1 MPVSY
6 TKISLKAL
14 RHNLR
19 LIRSTVPENVELMA
33 ILKSDGYGHGSI
45 ATLNIALEEGYSSA
59 AVARVDEGIKLRQHG
74 FNCPIYTLG
83 LPLPYD
89 MPVGVAN
96 DMIMPIDDTVDLKTM
111 EAVAAVSNKEV
122 KVMLTVDT
130 GMNRLGIHLDKIPEF
145 LKKLKRYPHLKL
157 HGTFTHMATADEKD
171 KTFAI
176 AQLKEFEKA
185 LELLPKTKDF
195 RISAANSAGI
205 LELPQSLYNLA
216 RPGIIMYG
224 IYPSGDM
231 KKNLDLQPVMSL
243 ISHCIHV
250 QTLKKGETVGY
261 GATYKADHMMK
272 TATIPIGYADGYPR
286 SLSNK
291 GYVLIGGKKRP
302 IVGRICMDQLMVAV
316 DDTVRTGDQV
326 VLIGE
331 QGNEKITIE
340 EVAELAETIPYELM
354 CIFKRIIR
362 VYET

>member
-14 RHNLR
+14 RHNLK
-19 LIRSTVPENVELMA
+19 LIRNYVPKNVELMA

-89 MPVGVAN
+89 MPAGVAN

-111 EAVAAVSNKEV
+111 EAVAAVTGKKA

-130 GMNRLGIHLDKIPEF
+130 GMNRLGIHTDKIVEF
-145 LKKLKRYPHLKL
+145 LEKLKRYPHLKL
-157 HGTFTHMATADEKD
+157 QGTFTHMATADEKD
-171 KTFAI
+171 KTFAY
-176 AQLKEFEKA
+176 AQLADFERAISVLPKSKEFK
-185 LELLPKTKDF
+185 
-195 RISAANSAGI
+195 ISAANSAGI
-205 LELPQSLYNLA
+205 LDIPQSLYNLA

-224 IYPSGDM
+224 IYPSSEVN
-231 KKNLDLQPVMSL
+231 KKLDLKPAMSL

-261 GATYKADHMMK
+261 GATYKALKTMK
-272 TATIPIGYADGYPR
+272 IATIPIGYADGYPR

-291 GYVLIGGKKRP
+291 GYVLIGGKRRP
-302 IVGRICMDQLMVAV
+302 IVGRICMDQLMVEV
-316 DDTVRTGDQV
+316 DDTVRAGDQV
-326 VLIGE
+326 ILIGT
-331 QGNEKITIE
+331 QGKETITIE
-340 EVAELAETIPYELM
+340 EVAELAGTIPYELM

-362 VYET
+362 VYEA